1 MAIIDNI
8 EKLHK
13 KPDHIKRRI
22 LLASVFVLMFI
33 VVSVWVST
41 LRMTL
46 GREDQKGS
54 QVSSPLSVFFG
65 IIKGGVDTGVSGVM
79 DSINKLKQDYEPK
92 QGE

>member
-46 GREDQKGS
+46 GREDQKTAKF
-54 QVSSPLSVFFG
+54 PRLFPFFWHRQRG
-65 IIKGGVDTGVSGVM
+65 R
-79 DSINKLKQDYEPK
+79 
-92 QGE
+92 

>member
-46 GREDQKGS
+46 GREDQKDS
-54 QVSSPLSVFFG
+54 QVSSPLSVFLASS
-65 IIKGGVDTGVSGVM
+65 KGGVDAGVSGVM
-79 DSINKLKQDYEPK
+79 NSVNKLKQNEPK

>member
-22 LLASVFVLMFI
+22 LLASVFVIMFI

-46 GREDQKGS
+46 GRESQKDN
-54 QVSSPLSVFFG
+54 QVSSPLSVFLALSRG
-65 IIKGGVDTGVSGVM
+65 ALTPAST
-79 DSINKLKQDYEPK
+79 E
-92 QGE
+92 